1 MKKLND
7 LTDTFRE
14 LAILYTAVILVGSV
28 VFAYA
33 ENKPFDDAIW
43 WAFVTA
49 MTVGYGDLF
58 PVTLIGRIDGIIL
71 MHMVPLFVAPIIVTR
86 LITRIID
93 ARHQFTHDEQ
103 EQIKADI
110 REIKIM
116 LAARDKPA
124 E

>member
-1 MKKLND
+1 MQKLND

-14 LAILYTAVILVGSV
+14 LAILYTAVILVGAA
-28 VFAYA
+28 VFAFA

-71 MHMVPLFVAPIIVTR
+71 MHMVPLFIAPIIVTR

-93 ARHQFTHDEQ
+93 QRHQFTHDEQ

-110 REIKIM
+110 REIKAM
-116 LAARDKPA
+116 LAGSRKPA

>member
-1 MKKLND
+1 MKSLDKF
-7 LTDTFRE
+7 TDTFRE
-14 LAILYTAVILVGSV
+14 LVMIYAGLIIVGAV

-33 ENKPFDDAIW
+33 EDKSFADSIW

-49 MTVGYGDLF
+49 MTVGYGDIF
-58 PVTLIGRIDGIIL
+58 PVTLIGSIDGIIL
-71 MHMVPLFVAPIIVTR
+71 MHMVPLFIAPIIVTR

-93 ARHQFTHDEQ
+93 SRHQFTHDEQ

-110 REIKIM
+110 REIKNM
-116 LAARDKPA
+116 LAKRMNPA

>member
-1 MKKLND
+1 MKSLDK
-7 LTDTFRE
+7 
-14 LAILYTAVILVGSV
+14 S
-28 VFAYA
+28 FA
-33 ENKPFDDAIW
+33 DSIW

-49 MTVGYGDLF
+49 MTVGYGDIF

-71 MHMVPLFVAPIIVTR
+71 MHMVPLFIAPIIVTR

-93 ARHQFTHDEQ
+93 SRHQFTHDEQ

-110 REIKIM
+110 REIKNM
-116 LAARDKPA
+116 LAKRMNPA

>member
-1 MKKLND
+1 MKNLD
-7 LTDTFRE
+7 SFTDTFRE
-14 LAILYTAVILVGSV
+14 LAVLYAAVIAIGAV

-33 ENKPFDDAIW
+33 EDKSFADAIW

-58 PVTLIGRIDGIIL
+58 PVTVIGRIDGIIL
-71 MHMVPLFVAPIIVTR
+71 MHMVPLFIAPIIVTR

-93 ARHQFTHDEQ
+93 SRHQFTHDEQ

-116 LAARDKPA
+116 LANSRKPA

>member
-1 MKKLND
+1 MQRLNN

-14 LAILYTAVILVGSV
+14 LALLYAA
-28 VFAYA
+28 VFAFA
-33 ENKPFDDAIW
+33 EGKPFDDAVW

-49 MTVGYGDLF
+49 MTVGYGDF
-58 PVTLIGRIDGIIL
+58 APVTLIGRIDGIIL

-86 LITRIID
+86 LITRIMD
-93 ARHQFTHDEQ
+93 QRHQFTHEEQ

-116 LAARDKPA
+116 LAARNKPA
-124 E
+124 D

>member
-1 MKKLND
+1 MKNLDKF
-7 LTDTFRE
+7 TDTFRE
-14 LAILYTAVILVGSV
+14 LVLIYAALIILGAA

-33 ENKPFDDAIW
+33 EEKSYADSIW

-49 MTVGYGDLF
+49 MTVGYGDF
-58 PVTLIGRIDGIIL
+58 APTTLIGRIDGIIL
-71 MHMVPLFVAPIIVTR
+71 MHMVPLFIAPIIVTR

-93 ARHQFTHDEQ
+93 SRHQFTHDEQ

-110 REIKIM
+110 REIKNM
-116 LAARDKPA
+116 LAKRMNPA

>member
-1 MKKLND
+1 MKSLDKF
-7 LTDTFRE
+7 TDTFRE
-14 LAILYTAVILVGSV
+14 LVMIYAGLIIVGAV

-33 ENKPFDDAIW
+33 EDKSFADSIW

-49 MTVGYGDLF
+49 MTVGYGDIF

-71 MHMVPLFVAPIIVTR
+71 MHMVPLFIAPIIVTR

-93 ARHQFTHDEQ
+93 SRHQFTHDEQ
-103 EQIKADI
+103 EKIKADI
-110 REIKIM
+110 REIKNM
-116 LAARDKPA
+116 LAKRMNPA